1 MTNLASIMRDHVTLS
16 NTCIDRLYINGYIHR
31 FQLPG
36 GVRYFLDEHLGF
48 PVPSP
53 AQFHKIRERF
63 TGQIKHFSKA
73 SDIPMI
79 KFERGQR
86 KDDVATGYRRRFAD
100 SEGVVFIGVAQEKE
114 WSFRGQKVQRPGG
127 GVDFEFP
134 RHRVFVNQYYFY
146 LHDRQW
152 GPMFLKL
159 GSYLPFPVKLC
170 LNGHEWAKQ
179 QLLARGIGFE
189 ALDNGFLSC
198 EEPERLEEICS
209 SLGPQDIQDVFDRWS
224 ARLPWPLEPESRAAG
239 YNHRLSIWQIEV
251 SQTQVFER
259 PVQGRRFFEALIR
272 ENLDLGRPDRVNLLF
287 PQQHRRTTPPPPRGY
302 RTRVIFKGVAPSL
315 HVEYKKTHVKQYFKE
330 ERALRTETTINDPR
344 DFKVNKGLENLPH
357 LCDLGEQS
365 NRKLLE
371 IERLQG
377 DCQLRMPTFER
388 LQQPTRV
395 GHQRAPAMRFGDP
408 RTMAL
413 LEALCGF
420 FHVPH
425 GFRHRDLRPRVASLL
440 GLSLEEYTPGRMT
453 YDLRRL
459 RLKGVIAR
467 VPKTHRYTVTT
478 FGLKIALFF
487 SKIYNR
493 VLQPGWEA
501 LSEKAQPPTAL
512 KRAMERVGTV
522 IRQLYEEAQ
531 FLPQPSKLDSLV
543 QKLPLADV

>member
-1 MTNLASIMRDHVTLS
+1 MLNLASIMRDHVTLS
-16 NTCIDRLYINGYIHR
+16 TTCIDRLYLNGYVR
-31 FQLPG
+31 SFQLPG
-36 GVRYFLDEHLGF
+36 GVRYFLDQHLGF
-48 PVPSP
+48 SVPSP
-53 AQFHKIRERF
+53 VQLHRIRERF
-63 TGQIKHFSKA
+63 TRQIKSFAETSG
-73 SDIPMI
+73 IPMI
-79 KFERGQR
+79 KFQRGVR
-86 KDDVATGYRRRFAD
+86 KDDVAAGHRRAFTA

-134 RHRVFVNQYYFY
+134 RHQVFVNQYYFY

-152 GPMFLKL
+152 GPLFLKI

-179 QLLARGIGFE
+179 QLLAEGIAFE

-198 EEPERLEEICS
+198 EQPGRLQEICS
-209 SLGPQDIQDVFDRWS
+209 SLGPPAIQEVFDRWS
-224 ARLPWPLEPESRAAG
+224 RRLPWPLEPESRAAG
-239 YNHRLSIWQIEV
+239 YEHRLSVWQIEV

-272 ENLDLGRPDRVNLLF
+272 ENLDLGRPERVSLLF
-287 PQQHRRTTPPPPRGY
+287 PQKLRRTTPPPRRGY
-302 RTRVIFKGVAPSL
+302 RTRVIFEGVAPSL

-344 DFKVNKGLENLPH
+344 DFKVNKGLENLAH
-357 LCDLGEQS
+357 LCHLGEQS

-371 IERLQG
+371 IERLQD
-377 DCQLRMPTFER
+377 DCQLTRPSFEK
-388 LQQPTRV
+388 LQQPTV
-395 GHQRAPAMRFGDP
+395 VENQRASAMRFGDP

-440 GLSLEEYTPGRMT
+440 GLSLEEYTSGRMT

-478 FGLKIALFF
+478 FGLKTALFF
-487 SKIYNR
+487 SKVYHR
-493 VLQPGWEA
+493 VLLPGWA
-501 LSEKAQPPTAL
+501 SISESVQVPTLL
-512 KRAMERVGTV
+512 KRAFLRFQTV
-522 IRQLYEEAQ
+522 IRKLYEEANFQ
-531 FLPQPSKLDSLV
+531 PTPSKLDSAV
-543 QKLPLADV
+543 QKEALADV

>member
-1 MTNLASIMRDHVTLS
+1 MPNLASIMRDHVTLS
-16 NTCIDRLYINGYIHR
+16 TTCIDRLYINGYIRR

-53 AQFHKIRERF
+53 VQFHKLRERF
-63 TGQIKHFSKA
+63 VGQIKEFAQA
-73 SDIPMI
+73 SGTPMVQ
-79 KFERGQR
+79 FQRGER
-86 KDDVATGYRRRFAD
+86 KDDLAAQHRRRFSS

-114 WSFRGQKVQRPGG
+114 WSFRGQKIQRPSG

-146 LHDRQW
+146 LQDLQW
-152 GPMFLKL
+152 GPLFLKI

-170 LNGHEWAKQ
+170 LNGHEWAKR
-179 QLLARGIGFE
+179 QLLAQGMAFE

-198 EEPERLEEICS
+198 EEPARLQEICS
-209 SLGPQDIQDVFDRWS
+209 SLGPQAIQGVFDRWS
-224 ARLPWPLEPESRAAG
+224 KRLPWPLEPQSRAAG
-239 YNHRLSIWQIEV
+239 YEHRLSIWQLEV
-251 SQTQVFER
+251 SQTQVFDR
-259 PVQGRRFFEALIR
+259 PVQGRQFFEALIR
-272 ENLDLGRPDRVNLLF
+272 ENLDLGRPERVNLLF
-287 PQQHRRTTPPPPRGY
+287 PQQHRRTTPPPRRGY
-302 RTRVIFKGVAPSL
+302 RTRVITQGVAPSL

-344 DFKVNKGLENLPH
+344 DFQVNKGLENLPH
-357 LCDLGEQS
+357 LCHLGEQS

-371 IERLQG
+371 IERLQD
-377 DCQLRMPTFER
+377 DCQLTTPSFEK
-388 LQQPTRV
+388 LQQPTV
-395 GHQRAPAMRFGDP
+395 VENQRASAMRFGDP

-413 LEALCGF
+413 LQALCGF

-440 GLSLEEYTPGRMT
+440 GLTLEEYTPGRMT

-459 RLKGVIAR
+459 RLKGLIAR

-487 SKIYNR
+487 SKVYQRI
-493 VLQPGWEA
+493 LQPGWA
-501 LSEKAQPPTAL
+501 AISGSRQPPSVL
-512 KRAMERVGTV
+512 QRAMQRVESV
-522 IRQLYEEAQ
+522 IRQLYEKAQ
-531 FLPQPSKLDSLV
+531 FQPVQPKLDSPV
-543 QKLPLADV
+543 QKLP